1 MSVLVEG
8 DKRVAFESGQPDL
21 DKIEWERR
29 ERRARRFWVGMI
41 LILLFGSMSV
51 WIGTAVVAI
60 NDPSMSVLPDYHQ
73 QALRWDEVQQERAAS
88 DRLGWE
94 VRLGLEPLGS
104 QQAFSGVLSKPP
116 GRPISMAFVTLL
128 DTAGLPVTGASG
140 TLRYYAHAR
149 VKRVEQV
156 DLFEQSPGVYRV
168 PLTMDA
174 SGLWQWDLKIQ
185 RGDQRFV
192 WSQIVRA
199 SEQ

>member
-1 MSVLVEG
+1 
-8 DKRVAFESGQPDL
+8 
-21 DKIEWERR
+21 
-29 ERRARRFWVGMI
+29 MI
-41 LILLFGSMSV
+41 LVLLLGSMSV

-73 QALRWDEVQQERAAS
+73 QALRWDEVQRERAAS

-94 VRLGLEPLGS
+94 VRLGLEPQGS
-104 QQAFSGVLSKPP
+104 REAFSGVLSKPP

-128 DTAGLPVTGASG
+128 DRAGLPVSGASG
-140 TLRYYAHAR
+140 TLRYYPHAR
-149 VKRVEQV
+149 VKRVDQV

-199 SEQ
+199 IER

>member
-1 MSVLVEG
+1 
-8 DKRVAFESGQPDL
+8 
-21 DKIEWERR
+21 
-29 ERRARRFWVGMI
+29 MI
-41 LILLFGSMSV
+41 LVLLLGSMSV

-88 DRLGWE
+88 DRLGWQ

-104 QQAFSGVLSKPP
+104 QEVFSGVLAKPP
-116 GRPISMAFVTLL
+116 GRPISMAFVTLV
-128 DTAGLPVTGASG
+128 DTAGLPVAGASG
-140 TLRYYAHAR
+140 TLRYYPHAR

-168 PLTMDA
+168 PVTMDA
-174 SGLWQWDLKIQ
+174 AGLWQWDLKMQ

-192 WSQIVRA
+192 WSKIVRA

>member
-1 MSVLVEG
+1 MSTLVPG
-8 DKRVAFESGQPDL
+8 DKLVAPKSGQTEL
-21 DKIEWERR
+21 EKFEWELR

-41 LILLFGSMSV
+41 LVLLLGSMSV

-88 DRLGWE
+88 DRLGWQ

-104 QQAFSGVLSKPP
+104 QEVFSGVLAKPP
-116 GRPISMAFVTLL
+116 GRPISMAFVTLV
-128 DTAGLPVTGASG
+128 DTAGLPVAGASG
-140 TLRYYAHAR
+140 TLRYYPHAR

-168 PLTMDA
+168 PVTMDA
-174 SGLWQWDLKIQ
+174 AGLWQWDLKMQ
-185 RGDQRFV
+185 RGAQRFV
-192 WSQIVRA
+192 WSKIVRA

>member
-1 MSVLVEG
+1 MSPLAQG
-8 DKRVAFESGQPDL
+8 DKLVVSESGHL
-21 DKIEWERR
+21 ELEHMEWEQR

-41 LILLFGSMSV
+41 LTLLLGSMSV

-73 QALRWDEVQQERAAS
+73 QALRWDEVQRERAAS

-94 VRLGLEPLGS
+94 VRLGLAPVGS
-104 QQAFSGVLSKPP
+104 PEVFSGVLAKPP

-128 DTAGLPVTGASG
+128 DTAGLPVSGASG
-140 TLRYYAHAR
+140 TLRYYPHAR

-156 DLFEQSPGVYRV
+156 ELYEQSPGVYRV
-168 PLTMDA
+168 PVTMDA
-174 SGLWQWDLKIQ
+174 TGLWQWDLTMQ